1 MNLTNKNIIVSSA
14 VLIPLIIMFLL
25 SFRLVKPGHVG
36 VVVDLFGSSQGVE
49 AKERHVGVHF
59 IPLWKKIYMFPTF
72 QQNHTWEGKENFQF
86 QTSEGLAIRADIGI
100 SFHLKPSQVPNIFQ
114 KYRRGMYE
122 ISHIFIRN
130 FIRDAI
136 NISASKLN
144 IEDLYG
150 SGKEKF
156 FVSIEKHVRDD
167 LKEIGIEVDRIYLI
181 GRFHFPDNVIKAL
194 NSKIEATQRA
204 EQRENELREAEAQAK
219 KEIAKHNGTAQ
230 CILINAKA
238 QADANEI
245 ISKSLSPI
253 LIQWENIKKWDGIL
267 PKVTGSSGSIL
278 NINEL

>member
-1 MNLTNKNIIVSSA
+1 MNRTNKIIILSLVA
-14 VLIPLIIMFLL
+14 LIPLIVLIS
-25 SFRLVKPGHVG
+25 SFKLVSPGHVG
-36 VVVDLFGSSQGVE
+36 VVVDLFGSSKGVE
-49 AKERHVGVHF
+49 VKEKHVGVHF
-59 IPLWKKIYMFPTF
+59 IPLWKQIYMFPTF
-72 QQNHTWEGKENFQF
+72 QQNDTWENKENFQF
-86 QTSEGLAIRADIGI
+86 QTSEGLAMRADIGI
-100 SFHLKPSQVPNIFQ
+100 SFHLRPSQVPTIFQ
-114 KYRRGMYE
+114 KYRRGIYE

-150 SGKEKF
+150 TGKEKF
-156 FVSIEKHVRDD
+156 FVDIEKHVRDD
-167 LKEIGIEVDRIYLI
+167 MKKIGIEVDRIYLI

-194 NSKIEATQRA
+194 NRKIEATQRA

-219 KEIAKHNGTAQ
+219 KDIAQNNGVAK

-238 QADANEI
+238 QADANYI

-253 LIQWENIKKWDGIL
+253 LIQWENIKKWNGIL

>member
-1 MNLTNKNIIVSSA
+1 MNLTKKSIILSLVVS
-14 VLIPLIIMFLL
+14 IPLIVLIF
-25 SFRLVKPGHVG
+25 SFKLVSPGHVG
-36 VVVDLFGSSQGVE
+36 VVVDLFGSNQGVE
-49 AKERHVGVHF
+49 VKEKHVGVHF
-59 IPLWKKIYMFPTF
+59 IPLWKQIYMFPTF
-72 QQNHTWEGKENFQF
+72 QQNDTWENKENFQF

-114 KYRRGMYE
+114 KYRRGIYE

-150 SGKEKF
+150 AGKEKF
-156 FVSIEKHVRDD
+156 FVNIEKHVRDD
-167 LKEIGIEVDRIYLI
+167 MKKIGIEVDRIYLI

-194 NSKIEATQRA
+194 NRKIEATQRA

-219 KEIAKHNGTAQ
+219 KDIAQNNGMAK

-238 QADANEI
+238 QADANDI

-253 LIQWENIKKWDGIL
+253 LIQWENIKKWNGVL